1 MTDDHD
7 NNQSMY
13 QNQQTLIKYDN
24 PVLVSHPDKSSTKTS
39 VKVSSLYI
47 EFLKG
52 TKLKL
57 IKCLANFLIRNNR
70 SPINRR
76 HT

>member
-47 EFLKG
+47 EF
-52 TKLKL
+52 
-57 IKCLANFLIRNNR
+57 I
-70 SPINRR
+70 S
-76 HT
+76 